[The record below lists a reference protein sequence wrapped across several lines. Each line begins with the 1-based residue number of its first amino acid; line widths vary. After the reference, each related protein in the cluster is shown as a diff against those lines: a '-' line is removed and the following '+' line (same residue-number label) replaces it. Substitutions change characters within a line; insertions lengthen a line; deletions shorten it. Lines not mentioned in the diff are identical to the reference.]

1 VAEELRTAGEVTG
14 IAPCLAVARPG
25 QRRPFA
31 RSSAAMELAEALVDG
46 VENLLA
52 QVGKVA
58 LQDLVETSWLNSASS
73 ANAVGVRAAA
83 GVELEVL
90 DNRQSHDFGSRH
102 TKGAR
107 QGIEIINNKL
117 RQRNRLAEK
126 LLMHG
131 SP

>member
-58 LQDLVETSWLNSASS
+58 LQDLVENSWLNSASS

-90 DNRQSHDFGSRH
+90 ITASRTTSDRDTPRVLDRESRSSTTNFGSETDWR
-102 TKGAR
+102 K
-107 QGIEIINNKL
+107 NC
-117 RQRNRLAEK
+117 
-126 LLMHG
+126 
-131 SP
+131 

>member
-31 RSSAAMELAEALVDG
+31 RLSAAMELAEALVDG
-46 VENLLA
+46 VEHLLA

-58 LQDLVETSWLNSASS
+58 LQDLVEDQLVELGKLGD
-73 ANAVGVRAAA
+73 AVGVRAAA

-90 DNRQSHDFGSRH
+90 ITASRTTSDRDAGCSTESRSSTTNFGSETDWR
-102 TKGAR
+102 K
-107 QGIEIINNKL
+107 NC
-117 RQRNRLAEK
+117 
-126 LLMHG
+126 
-131 SP
+131 

>member
-1 VAEELRTAGEVTG
+1 
-14 IAPCLAVARPG
+14 
-25 QRRPFA
+25 
-31 RSSAAMELAEALVDG
+31 MELAEALVDG

-52 QVGKVA
+52 QVGKSRFRIWSR
-58 LQDLVETSWLNSASS
+58 TSWLNSASS

-90 DNRQSHDFGSRH
+90 ITASRTTSDRDTPRVLDRESRSSTTNFG
-102 TKGAR
+102 
-107 QGIEIINNKL
+107 
-117 RQRNRLAEK
+117 RNRLAEK